1 MPQLE
6 PVLPSRSRL
15 GRFASV
21 KLGPQAFATGQ
32 QFCQGGQLAD
42 TPGPPQFQAVVGR
55 NACSQDRWSERRS
68 RDPLCTWSDD
78 YLSR

>member
-6 PVLPSRSRL
+6 PVLPSCNRL

-21 KLGPQAFATGQ
+21 KLGSQALATGQ

-42 TPGPPQFQAVVGR
+42 TPGPPQFHAVVGG
-55 NACSQDRWSERRS
+55 NACSQDRRTERRS
-68 RDPLCTWSDD
+68 RDPLCMRRVD
-78 YLSR
+78 R